1 MPTDIE
7 VQDAPPIVADDEKA
21 VEYIEGERRYR
32 EEVHRG
38 NRLTVIVQKG

>member
-1 MPTDIE
+1 
-7 VQDAPPIVADDEKA
+7 VADDEKA

-38 NRLTVIVQKG
+38 NRLTVIVQKGQRFAG